1 MIQFANPEYLY
12 LLFLVP
18 VIAFYIARRR
28 STPFIRFSDVRL
40 IKMLKP
46 TLRVRLRWLPNALK
60 IVALCLLIIAL
71 ARPQSTHVN
80 YETVTEGID
89 VVIALDISTSMLAQ
103 DFQPNRFKASIEVA
117 KEFIKG
123 RKNDRI
129 GLVVFAG
136 ESYTQ
141 CPLTSDYKILLD
153 LLDKIVLGNIE
164 DGTAIGDGLI
174 NAVNRLR
181 ESQAKSKVVILLTDG
196 ENNRGEVAPETA
208 ADAAKAMGVRIYTI
222 GVGEKFAPYPVQ
234 DFFGRTILQQVEF
247 NIDETMLSY
256 MAKITDGKYFR
267 ARSANKLKAIYKE
280 IDEMENTKIK
290 TNTYR
295 RYAEKYLVYLI
306 SGLSLLFAG
315 IILENTLF
323 KRSL

>member
-1 MIQFANPEYLY
+1 MIKFANPEYLY
-12 LLFLVP
+12 LLLLVP
-18 VIAFYIARRR
+18 LAAFYLFKRKG
-28 STPFIRFSDVRL
+28 TPFLRFADVRL
-40 IKMLKP
+40 LKQLKP

-60 IVALCLLIIAL
+60 IAALSLLIIAL
-71 ARPQSTHVN
+71 ARPQSTHEN
-80 YETVTEGID
+80 YETITEGID
-89 VVIALDISTSMLAQ
+89 IVIALDISTSMLAQ

-141 CPLTSDYKILLD
+141 CPLTGDYKILLE
-153 LLDKIVLGNIE
+153 LLDKIKLGVIE

-181 ESQAKSKVVILLTDG
+181 ESKAKSRVVILLTDG

-234 DFFGRTILQQVEF
+234 DFFGRTILQNVEF

-256 MAKITDGKYFR
+256 MAKITDGKYYR
-267 ARSANKLKAIYKE
+267 ARNANKLKAIYKE
-280 IDEMENTKIK
+280 IDEMEKTKISTK
-290 TNTYR
+290 TYKR
-295 RYAEKYLVYLI
+295 FAEKYNNYLI
-306 SGLSLLFAG
+306 PALLLLLLG
-315 IILENTLF
+315 IILEHTIF